1 MSDVKRGV
9 LILVLVALMVAAMVL
24 PAFAGIAVTGL
35 DRAGISMHAIEYAG
49 ITALPV
55 D

>member
-1 MSDVKRGV
+1 
-9 LILVLVALMVAAMVL
+9 LVLVALMVAAMAL
-24 PAFAGIAVTGL
+24 PAFAGITLSGL
-35 DRAGISMHAIEYAG
+35 ERAGISMHATEYAG